1 MIESGMT
8 ESQSISLVSNGCS
21 HLNGIGSFRAFAKTG
36 LVHFLEMLKHTFY
49 FHLKEWEFWFI
60 LQKVNI
66 RKLVLK
72 MPREQSLCWS

>member
-36 LVHFLEMLKHTFY
+36 LVRFLEMLKHTFV
-49 FHLKEWEFWFI
+49 I
-60 LQKVNI
+60 LGI
-66 RKLVLK
+66 MT
-72 MPREQSLCWS
+72 MPISMTLNF